1 MKATLLL
8 LATILFAF
16 SQASFGAV
24 TVYSLSQAEK
34 DEFVNIHNQFRS
46 EVNPPPASPLNQVSW
61 DETLAQAAANF
72 YTNCLVGHSGLGYG
86 ENLYWTSNPNPGV
99 NWPTQVVTAWNSEK
113 TDYTY
118 DTNSCAPGKVCGHYT
133 QVVWNNSIK
142 IGCVRINGCSPWA
155 VSVACEYSPP
165 GNYIGQYPYIRATSA
180 VSASASPAAV
190 SKTSSLS
197 RSRPISLTSSI
208 SPSALL
214 KPSTSTSN
222 SKILIA
228 SKSSSISLTR
238 SISRSRSISLTRS
251 RSFTKSRSIAS
262 KSRSIVSKSRSISLT
277 RSRSFTKSRSIASK
291 SRSIVSK
298 SRSISLTRSRS
309 FTKSRSISFTRSRSL
324 VK

>member
-8 LATILFAF
+8 SVFLLAIF
-16 SQASFGAV
+16 QATFGAS
-24 TVYSLSQAEK
+24 VYSLSQTEK
-34 DEFVNIHNQFRS
+34 NQFVNIHNEYRS
-46 EVNPPPASPLNQVSW
+46 GVSPSPATPLNQVTW

-72 YTNCLVGHSGLGYG
+72 FINCPSGHSNLNYG
-86 ENLYWTSNPNPGV
+86 ENLYWSSGLGSG
-99 NWPTQVVTAWNSEK
+99 WPEQVVSYWSSEK
-113 TDYTY
+113 IDYTY

-133 QVVWNNSIK
+133 QVVWNNSLK
-142 IGCVRINGCSPWA
+142 IGCARIDGCSSA
-155 VSVACEYSPP
+155 VTVACEYSPP